1 MAGEEPPRTGSQAVE
16 RALNLLRSFEVGAT
30 SRSLSELAQQNALS
44 PSTTHRLLRALCAT
58 GFVQQD
64 PTTERY
70 GLGAALVS
78 LGARAA
84 DSIGVDAA
92 RPVLEE
98 LAASTGESV
107 NLGIRDV
114 DDVLVLVCVPS
125 TQRLRF
131 DQEEGTRVPVYA
143 SAMGKALL
151 AFDADLDGT
160 VASLPRLAKLTGS
173 TITSRTEL
181 RAVLDEVRERGW
193 AINDQEREP
202 GVRTVA
208 APVRNRDGASIAA
221 VAVQGPSLRMTD
233 ERIEELVPAVVAAAD
248 DVASRL
254 AARGERID
262 TQP

>member
-1 MAGEEPPRTGSQAVE
+1 MTGEDRPRTGSQAVE
-16 RALNLLRSFEVGAT
+16 RALRLLRCFETGPT
-30 SRSLSELAQQNALS
+30 SRTLTDLAHQNGLT

-64 PTTERY
+64 PSTERY
-70 GLGAALVS
+70 GLGAALVA
-78 LGARAA
+78 LGARASE
-84 DSIGVDAA
+84 SIGVEAT
-92 RPVLEE
+92 RPALEA

-107 NLGIRDV
+107 NLGVRDL

-125 TQRLRF
+125 NQRLRF
-131 DQEEGTRVPVYA
+131 DQEEGSRVPIYA

-173 TITSRTEL
+173 TITSRREL
-181 RAVLDEVRERGW
+181 RAVLDDVRDRGW

-208 APVRNRDGASIAA
+208 APVRNADGASVAA

-233 ERIEELVPAVVAAAD
+233 ERIEQLVPEVVAAAEE
-248 DVASRL
+248 VSSRL
-254 AARGERID
+254 HARNDGGA
-262 TQP
+262 TA